1 MTEPIETI
9 KTKNYIA
16 DIYYDT
22 HAESPRKINDNL
34 GTLIAFH
41 SRYDLSDNDYWQKE
55 ELIKHVEQNDVL
67 GIFLRTWKC
76 GTFNKCIFL

>member
-22 HAESPRKINDNL
+22 HAESPREFNDNL

-41 SRYDLSDNDYWQKE
+41 
-55 ELIKHVEQNDVL
+55 
-67 GIFLRTWKC
+67 
-76 GTFNKCIFL
+76 